1 MVRLRWLAGRTSVP
15 EVRHFVAAGDA
26 AWLLMT
32 ELPGGTAAEEFRES
46 GADRIAIVDALV
58 LFLRH
63 FHALPL
69 DACPIKSDHHLRL
82 IHAHGRLEAGLVDRA
97 DFDDE
102 NADCAPLEV

>member
-1 MVRLRWLAGRTSVP
+1 
-15 EVRHFVAAGDA
+15 
-26 AWLLMT
+26 MT

-69 DACPIKSDHHLRL
+69 DACPIKSDHHLNILLQEGKVVGVIDVARVG
-82 IHAHGRLEAGLVDRA
+82 IADR
-97 DFDDE
+97 
-102 NADCAPLEV
+102 

>member
-63 FHALPL
+63 FHALPP
-69 DACPIKSDHHLRL
+69 DACLIKSGHHLNILLQEGKVVGVIDVARV
-82 IHAHGRLEAGLVDRA
+82 G
-97 DFDDE
+97 
-102 NADCAPLEV
+102 NADR